1 MSSYHEF
8 NAMSHLYREQMNMK
22 EMEEDDAWHAKIG
35 ILHENLMKELIFAFM
50 AKYSESIQLEQLVA
64 ESKAIR
70 EAPLSDFFLS
80 EDEEEPELDFDL
92 I

>member
-1 MSSYHEF
+1 M
-8 NAMSHLYREQMNMK
+8 Q
-22 EMEEDDAWHAKIG
+22 
-35 ILHENLMKELIFAFM
+35 ELINSYEI
-50 AKYSESIQLEQLVA
+50 KYGQSIQLEKLVA

>member
-1 MSSYHEF
+1 MPNYSKDTENHWYGNVF
-8 NAMSHLYREQMNMK
+8 V
-22 EMEEDDAWHAKIG
+22 
-35 ILHENLMKELIFAFM
+35 LHERLMQELINSYEI
-50 AKYSESIQLEQLVA
+50 KYGESIQLEKLVA